1 MAIDNI
7 AEKCL
12 KRLDPVLEE
21 MTLEDK
27 LQKIGVSNMVSR
39 FTGTMY
45 LVKQNEV
52 PYKYYFVSQYQYTCN
67 NTNIK

>member
-12 KRLDPVLEE
+12 KRLDPVLDE

-27 LQKIGVSNMVSR
+27 LQKIGVSNVVSR

-52 PYKYYFVSQYQYTCN
+52 PSQYYFVSQYQYKCN

>member
-27 LQKIGVSNMVSR
+27 LQKIGVSNVVSR

-52 PYKYYFVSQYQYTCN
+52 PYQYYFVSQYQYTCN

>member
-52 PYKYYFVSQYQYTCN
+52 PYQYYFVSQYQYKCN